1 MFTCRATMQCNM
13 FRCVILFEMLNLHQ
27 RACAVR
33 WGKYIDNQAFQI
45 DFLRCC
51 GNFKTIDALL
61 SMEFQIRCIHMVF
74 ILGESI
80 DAVRWM
86 HGLFAQMLIVR
97 TVQMEYFQWTH
108 LWRLHSHI
116 TYSRSVVGF
125 HYCFHMI
132 FDFNLNCGKWNEISI
147 HLKIEL
153 FIRMHENQLF
163 NFIQH
168 SSHSHS
174 TKSA

>member
-27 RACAVR
+27 RTCAVR
-33 WGKYIDNQAFQI
+33 WVKYIDNQAFQI

-97 TVQMEYFQWTH
+97 TVQMEYFQ
-108 LWRLHSHI
+108 
-116 TYSRSVVGF
+116 
-125 HYCFHMI
+125 
-132 FDFNLNCGKWNEISI
+132 
-147 HLKIEL
+147 
-153 FIRMHENQLF
+153 
-163 NFIQH
+163 
-168 SSHSHS
+168 
-174 TKSA
+174 